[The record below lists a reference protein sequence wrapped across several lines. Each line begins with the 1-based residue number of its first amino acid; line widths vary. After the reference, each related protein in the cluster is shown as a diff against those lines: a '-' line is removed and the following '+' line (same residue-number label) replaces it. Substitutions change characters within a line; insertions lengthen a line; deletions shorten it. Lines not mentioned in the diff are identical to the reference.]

1 MSGDLSPVDTAKSI
15 AAERAVEFVKD
26 GMSVGL
32 GTGSTAAWMV
42 RRLGEKIRN
51 EKINVV
57 GVPTSRRTAQ
67 LARDA
72 GVAIV
77 GLDERKPLDLTI
89 DGADEVD
96 PDLNLIKGGGG
107 ALRQEKIVALASKQV
122 IIIADDSKRVE
133 RLGAFPLPVEVEAA
147 CWKEAREGIEAALSD
162 ISQRNGAMELRMSGD
177 RPFLTYGN
185 NHIIDLHLERIDN
198 ARRLSQAIGK
208 VPGVVENGLF
218 IDICDILIVG
228 RGDRSVEVIDRGSGA
243 R

>member
-42 RRLGEKIRN
+42 RHLGEKIRSK
-51 EKINVV
+51 KIDVV

-72 GVAIV
+72 GLTIAD
-77 GLDERKPLDLTI
+77 LDERKPLDLTI

-96 PDLNLIKGGGG
+96 PGLNLIKGGGG

-133 RLGAFPLPVEVEAA
+133 RLGAFPLPVEVEPARL
-147 CWKEAREGIEAALSD
+147 KEAREGIEAALSH
-162 ISQRNGAMELRMSGD
+162 IKQRNGAMELRMSGD
-177 RPFLTYGN
+177 GPYLTSGN
-185 NHIIDLHLERIDN
+185 NHIIDLRLERIDN
-198 ARRLSQAIGK
+198 ARRLSQAIGN

-218 IDICDILIVG
+218 IDICDILVIG
-228 RGDRSVEVIDRGSGA
+228 RGDGSVEVIDSGSGTG
-243 R
+243 